1 MYRILD
7 DGVIKKKKKK
17 KQTGKGNRDPG
28 MCAVVREAVQPCLRG
43 GEDFT
48 RKMLSA

>member
-1 MYRILD
+1 MMVLLRRRRR
-7 DGVIKKKKKK
+7 K